1 LAKKVGDIRED
12 VKKFSPSVGVFGQ
25 NGERTCILGENMIE
39 YLAEKRRP
47 MISCKEGVL
56 DVG

>member
-1 LAKKVGDIRED
+1 VGCIKGDA
-12 VKKFSPSVGVFGQ
+12 KKFSSPVGVFCQ